1 MQSER
6 RSIGPATVAY
16 IVRSYP
22 RLSQTFIVNEIL
34 ALERLGVRLL
44 VFGMVDPAEP
54 ISQASVRRVQ
64 APVRYLR
71 PAGRRPFDVVR
82 DHARTLL
89 RRPHRY
95 LRTLAYVVRR
105 PDLDQGYTTVS
116 RWACFDGAVRLATE
130 IHAAAR
136 LGAAPVT
143 HLHSH
148 FAHDPTLIALLVKSL
163 TGLPFSFTAHARDLY
178 QTPRRTLAER
188 IHEATAVVT
197 CCAANIPHL
206 ERAALGSDGC
216 KIRLIHHGIEPA
228 MTMAAKPVAAPLG
241 EPLIVSAGRLVEKKG
256 FLDLVDACA
265 LLKQRG
271 RRFRCVINGEGPL
284 RPALA
289 ERISLGGLTAE
300 IALPGAYTQ
309 EQLAA
314 QLRRATV
321 FALTPVV
328 TADGDRD
335 GIPNVLLE
343 AMASGVPVVT
353 TAAGGTAEV
362 VVHRTTG
369 LLSEPGDV
377 SAIAANIA
385 AVLDD
390 AALRRRVA
398 AGGLQVV
405 AERFDADANATL
417 LAGVLGPMELTR

>member
-1 MQSER
+1 MHCER
-6 RSIGPATVAY
+6 RTTEPATVAY
-16 IVRSYP
+16 VVRSYP
-22 RLSQTFIVNEIL
+22 RLSQTFILNEIL
-34 ALERLGVRLL
+34 ALERLGVPLL
-44 VFGMVDPAEP
+44 IFGMVDPAEP
-54 ISQASVRRVQ
+54 ISQASVRQVQ
-64 APVRYLR
+64 APVRYLCR
-71 PAGRRPFDVVR
+71 AGGRPFEVAR
-82 DHARTLL
+82 DHARAL
-89 RRPHRY
+89 RRWPNRY
-95 LRTLAYVVRR
+95 LRTLAYVVWRR
-105 PDLDQGYTTVS
+105 DLDQGYTTAS

-130 IHAAAR
+130 IDAAAR
-136 LGAAPVT
+136 LGATPVT

-178 QTPRRTLAER
+178 QTPRRSLAER

-206 ERAALGSDGC
+206 KRAAVGGDGC

-228 MTMAAKPVAAPLG
+228 MIVAATPVAEPLG

-265 LLKQRG
+265 LLKQQG

-289 ERISLGGLTAE
+289 KRIALGGLTAE
-300 IALPGAYTQ
+300 VALPGAYTQ
-309 EQLAA
+309 EQLVA
-314 QLRRATV
+314 QLRRATA

-353 TAAGGTAEV
+353 TAAGGTPEV

-369 LLSEPGDV
+369 LLSQPGDV
-377 SAIAANIA
+377 GAIAANLA

-390 AALRRRVA
+390 AALRRRLA
-398 AGGLQVV
+398 TGGKRLV

-417 LAGVLGPMELTR
+417 LVGVLEPTEVTR